1 MYFSDMGHENVFLA
15 TFLLRSPR
23 YFARR
28 HSHYST
34 NLNIS
39 RNTVSWM
46 FENVFISSMYCLHG
60 ANRGFVPGDS
70 TPPPIKSCRFAA
82 FFLPEVTSQTGSDAI
97 IVKSCRFAA
106 FFPTGSDDT
115 TGSAPLPEMI

>member
-1 MYFSDMGHENVFLA
+1 MYFSDGGHENVFLA

-28 HSHYST
+28 HSHYLT

-46 FENVFISSMYCLHG
+46 FENVFILM
-60 ANRGFVPGDS
+60 ATMVM
-70 TPPPIKSCRFAA
+70 
-82 FFLPEVTSQTGSDAI
+82 
-97 IVKSCRFAA
+97 
-106 FFPTGSDDT
+106 DDLMT
-115 TGSAPLPEMI
+115 LIN